1 MQASAR
7 LRRLTGVFFALKRA
21 MHERLERSRSPGPRH
36 ADLPR
41 LAVLGFVRERGEAS
55 MKDIAGFLCVSPPSA
70 TALVD
75 GVAAAGLLARRQDSK
90 DRRSVLLRLTPK
102 GERLLVVGT
111 RKAQAVMA
119 GMLGRLDASEQ
130 DRLIALLEKLL
141 V

>member
-7 LRRLTGVFFALKRA
+7 LQRLTGVFFALKRA
-21 MHERLERSRSPGPRH
+21 MYDRLKRSRPKGPRQ
-36 ADLPR
+36 ADMPR

-55 MKDIAGFLCVSPPSA
+55 MKDIAAFLCVSPPSA

-75 GVAAAGLLARRQDSK
+75 GIAAAGLLARRQDAK

-102 GERLLVVGT
+102 GERLLASGM
-111 RKAQAVMA
+111 RQAQKVMA
-119 GMLGRLDASEQ
+119 GMLGRLDAAEQ